1 MIFVWG
7 APSSGVEVFCMPAVQ
22 ANAGASCGRSQ
33 GISKSEADQAARCYR
48 EYAQSSTAPRALWQM
63 EKDCAPIAE
72 RPQPW
77 QSKNFRPQRQK
88 KGDLCRLLGFPSF
101 AGSTPAT
108 VKIDESSML
117 WTETEVRILFCCSG
131 AEQQMAKL
139 KLSGFL

>member
-1 MIFVWG
+1 MQ
-7 APSSGVEVFCMPAVQ
+7 VQ
-22 ANAGASCGRSQ
+22 VVGDHKESPNLKRIKQHDAIGSTLRVPQHHARFGRWKKIVHQLQNARNLGSRKTFALGDRKRV
-33 GISKSEADQAARCYR
+33 ISADC
-48 EYAQSSTAPRALWQM
+48 
-63 EKDCAPIAE
+63 
-72 RPQPW
+72 
-77 QSKNFRPQRQK
+77 
-88 KGDLCRLLGFPSF
+88 LGSLRSF